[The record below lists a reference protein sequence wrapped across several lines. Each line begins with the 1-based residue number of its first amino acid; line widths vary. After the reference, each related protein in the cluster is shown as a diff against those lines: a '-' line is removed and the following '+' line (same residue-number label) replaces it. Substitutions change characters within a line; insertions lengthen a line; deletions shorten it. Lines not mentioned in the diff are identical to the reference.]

1 MEWRE
6 VNRTEILKDLSEIKL
21 NYLRINQKKNQ
32 FTQKFSKNN
41 KVISKSLIQTPVLES
56 SQEGKQ
62 ADL

>member
-6 VNRTEILKDLSEIKL
+6 VNRAEILKDLSEIKL

-62 ADL
+62 TDL